1 MCIWHG
7 QSRAKTPPTPYPL
20 FFRCLVPFTL
30 RGPNQCSLLQKE
42 PLPQQH
48 ESHYYLIRNLFKHL
62 CFPVFLIGSP
72 FESVWRQY
80 LVVHVGEG
88 MLLAFG
94 GQRPGVLLKFLGSIG
109 QAHNRESFSPLMSR
123 LRIAGPYRE
132 ERKREGK
139 RTVSRSCK
147 EGKHV
152 FSYCVRTDLEQIFR
166 LTTLCFL

>member
-1 MCIWHG
+1 M
-7 QSRAKTPPTPYPL
+7 
-20 FFRCLVPFTL
+20 
-30 RGPNQCSLLQKE
+30 
-42 PLPQQH
+42 
-48 ESHYYLIRNLFKHL
+48 
-62 CFPVFLIGSP
+62 
-72 FESVWRQY
+72 
-80 LVVHVGEG
+80 
-88 MLLAFG
+88 
-94 GQRPGVLLKFLGSIG
+94 LLKFLGSIG